1 MKPYKI
7 SGSFLMGE
15 NWSNFTKEVAGRDEE
30 DAVDRLLSDLGSR
43 HRVKRRNIKISSVE
57 ELKMED
63 IENPIVEF
71 LVKGGT

>member
-15 NWSNFTKEVAGRDEE
+15 NWSNFTKEVVGRDEE
-30 DAVDRLLSDLGSR
+30 DAVDRLLSDFGSR

-57 ELKMED
+57 ELREEEIND
-63 IENPIVEF
+63 PIVEF
-71 LVKGGT
+71 MVKRGA